1 MDHRHPFNLPAEL
14 IYMTLEYLSLPDY
27 FSIARVSLRARCF
40 TLPTIQSVTLQEKLD
55 ELGSAVDDDNHGN
68 ILELIPMLQH
78 EISARKEKFHVLH
91 TLFLSSCTKAMRI
104 WLAGL
109 GPSGKVATHR
119 WRKEKPWKDVF
130 RSAMKCKTAEAAALV
145 FGYGAPVSAILDALH
160 PDDDPWPKTLRSLP
174 KRKAYYLH
182 HAVIR
187 GYQAAVDFLLARDG
201 DAYVNV
207 PDTEGMSPLES
218 AVRLQWTGIVESLLA
233 YNARTDFTTDWDGET
248 ILHNAVKNEREYI
261 VLVLIA
267 RGTDLDITDK
277 AGNTALHF
285 AVAPDDDGKQKRKV
299 SIMKRL
305 LEAGANTGLM
315 NRIHA
320 TPLANAV
327 RWGNEKAVELLLQ
340 HSPVDINQPQ
350 GDGRPFIFFA
360 INGGP
365 GMIALLVK
373 HGADVNM
380 VHPGAPNQVYTAHM
394 SQRTPLL
401 CAIQN
406 GRVESVRALLEAGA
420 DAFKTDKYGYDAW
433 EYAKNSEYR
442 IPLLRLLRGRS

>member
-14 IYMTLEYLSLPDY
+14 IYMILEYLSLPDY

-40 TLPTIQSVTLQEKLD
+40 TLPTIQSLTLQEKLD
-55 ELGSAVDDDNHGN
+55 ELGRAVDDDNHGN
-68 ILELIPMLQH
+68 ILELIPMLRH
-78 EISARKEKFHVLH
+78 EISARKEKFPILH

-109 GPSGKVATHR
+109 APSGKVATHR

-174 KRKAYYLH
+174 KRKAYCLH

-233 YNARTDFTTDWDGET
+233 YNARTDFTIDWDGET

-267 RGTDLDITDK
+267 RGTDLDVTDK
-277 AGNTALHF
+277 AAHPCGH
-285 AVAPDDDGKQKRKV
+285 
-299 SIMKRL
+299 
-305 LEAGANTGLM
+305 
-315 NRIHA
+315 
-320 TPLANAV
+320 
-327 RWGNEKAVELLLQ
+327 
-340 HSPVDINQPQ
+340 QPAS
-350 GDGRPFIFFA
+350 GDGRPLIFFA

-380 VHPGAPNQVYTAHM
+380 VHPAAPNQVYTAHM
-394 SQRTPLL
+394 SQQTPLL

-420 DAFKTDKYGYDAW
+420 DAFRSDKYGYDAW
-433 EYAKNSEYR
+433 EYAKSSEYR